1 MNNETKKICIKC
13 NQLKPISDYY
23 KAVKTKDGYNKSCK
37 ECYKKRA
44 NDYYHEKSK
53 QREYRIKVA
62 MRRKELWKARISSKE

>member
-1 MNNETKKICIKC
+1 MNKACVKC
-13 NQLKPISDYY
+13 GESKPITEYY